1 MVSVWY
7 YRLARK
13 IYVAVKTYYI
23 SLYALSTKGF
33 QAHRNVVF
41 TDGSV
46 IREPIL

>member
-23 SLYALSTKGF
+23 SLYALRTKGF
-33 QAHRNVVF
+33 RF
-41 TDGSV
+41 TEKSYFK
-46 IREPIL
+46 L